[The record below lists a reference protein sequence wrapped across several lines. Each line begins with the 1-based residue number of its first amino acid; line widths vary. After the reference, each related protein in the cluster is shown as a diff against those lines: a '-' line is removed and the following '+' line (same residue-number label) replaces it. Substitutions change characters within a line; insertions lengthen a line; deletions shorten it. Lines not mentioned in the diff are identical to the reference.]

1 MNDKCVKK
9 GRLRAEYVSVDSF
22 LFFSQGLRIRR
33 RESKVA
39 LKIIRKRNFPKF
51 PLNRLF
57 TSLWGLFSP
66 HTHFQY
72 DFKTMGN
79 RVCHDVSLNP
89 FFC

>member
-1 MNDKCVKK
+1 MNYTCVKK
-9 GRLRAEYVSVDSF
+9 GLLRAENVSVDSF

-39 LKIIRKRNFPKF
+39 LKIIRKCNFPKL

-72 DFKTMGN
+72 DFKTVAN
-79 RVCHDVSLNP
+79 RVLSRCEFESIL
-89 FFC
+89 C